1 MTEQQP
7 PAASDRVN
15 TADYERLA
23 SGSLVSTVEGWR
35 GPAIPLSLSEA
46 DLDLLDLVLCVYP
59 ELRIVAY
66 LGQVA
71 RSRKLTYPVEHVQ
84 QLVEAIGEDRFELG
98 EHLIDAEQIA
108 KAMPE
113 EWFPLSHEGEFL
125 TVVHRALVRCSAEAA
140 ADRVAHLRGL
150 TPIHTKRG

>member
-7 PAASDRVN
+7 TTGERVN
-15 TADYERLA
+15 AADYERLA
-23 SGSLVSTVEGWR
+23 SGPLVSTLEGWR

-46 DLDLLDLVLCVYP
+46 DLGLLDLVLCVYP

-66 LGQVA
+66 LGQIA
-71 RSRKLTYPVEHVQ
+71 RSRELTYPIENVQ

-113 EWFPLSHEGEFL
+113 EWFPLSHEGDFL
-125 TVVHRALVRCSAEAA
+125 TVVHRTLVRCSTEAA
-140 ADRVAHLRGL
+140 ASRVAHLRSL
-150 TPIHTKRG
+150 APIHTKRG

>member
-1 MTEQQP
+1 
-7 PAASDRVN
+7 
-15 TADYERLA
+15 L
-23 SGSLVSTVEGWR
+23 EGWR
-35 GPAIPLSLSEA
+35 GPALPLSLSEA

-66 LGQVA
+66 LGQMA
-71 RSRKLTYPVEHVQ
+71 RARRLTYPVKDVQ
-84 QLVEAIGEDRFELG
+84 QLIDAIGGDRFELG
-98 EHLIDAEQIA
+98 EHLIDAEQTA

-140 ADRVAHLRGL
+140 ANRVAHLRGL
-150 TPIHTKRG
+150 APIRTKRG